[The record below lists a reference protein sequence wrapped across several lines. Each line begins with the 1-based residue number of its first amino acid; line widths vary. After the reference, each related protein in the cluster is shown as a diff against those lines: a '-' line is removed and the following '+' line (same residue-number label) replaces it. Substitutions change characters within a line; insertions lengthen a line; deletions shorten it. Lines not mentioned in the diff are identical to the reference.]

1 MKPDTDDSS
10 DFAVRTTDTIIKIII
25 DGTICEILDHQ
36 NFMNG
41 QTPNVL
47 NSH

>member
-1 MKPDTDDSS
+1 VKPDNNDSI

-25 DGTICEILDHQ
+25 DGIICEILDHQ
-36 NFMNG
+36 NLMNG